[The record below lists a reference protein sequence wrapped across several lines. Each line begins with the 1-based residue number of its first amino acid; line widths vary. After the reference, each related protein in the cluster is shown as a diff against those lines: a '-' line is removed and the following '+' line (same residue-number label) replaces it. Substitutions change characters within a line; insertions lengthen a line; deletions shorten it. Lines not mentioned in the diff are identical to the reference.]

1 MNFRLASRVIYYI
14 LLLQTI
20 FLSSLAQNRKCE
32 TISLQKWINNSNP
45 ILKRR
50 IEDIESL
57 TQQSLNSQ
65 KGSSIVTPVIIIPV
79 VVHVLYHNAV
89 DNISDEQIKSQ
100 IDVLNE
106 DYSAINSTII
116 DIPSV
121 WQNFINDSKIRF
133 QLAKQDPIGNFSDG
147 ITRTFTGNV
156 EFAYNDTSI
165 FFDAAGG
172 KNAWPDSSYL
182 NIWVCSL
189 KDNVLG
195 FAALP
200 GTSQFRDGIVIINT
214 AIGRVGH
221 LKKPYNLGRTSTHEI
236 GHWLSMRHIWGD
248 DNGACNADPT
258 QGDGIADTPDQGD
271 SHFRCP
277 GFPSL
282 DNCSSVSPG
291 VMYMNYM
298 DYTDDKCMMFFT
310 PDQTKKMYTT
320 LNVARS
326 SIKNSNGSIALNS
339 ISKEL
344 SIDSILSPVTLAANR
359 CFIPI
364 IRLANEGNTPISNI
378 PIRYSINSGIEKIY
392 ICLDTI
398 APHSNLIIHL
408 PTISGIFGENLFE
421 ARINIVDSNSVNNY
435 SSSSFRVNSTSI
447 TNCENSGIQIFP
459 NPLIG
464 LNSINIQ
471 TKFSE
476 SQQTSLRLFNAI
488 GQLIFE
494 KKENINPGDM
504 FTISLQGMSAGFYIF
519 QFDGIVNTES
529 AKFIYLPQ

>member
-1 MNFRLASRVIYYI
+1 MSFRLFLRVVCYS

-20 FLSSLAQNRKCE
+20 FLPLQAQNRKCE
-32 TISLQKWINNSNP
+32 TIGLQKWMTDSN
-45 ILKRR
+45 LKLKTHYQE
-50 IEDIESL
+50 IDSL
-57 TQQSLNSQ
+57 IQQSLNSQ
-65 KGSSIVTPVIIIPV
+65 KSTSIVTPVLIIPV
-79 VVHVLYHNAV
+79 IVHVLYHNIAE
-89 DNISDEQIKSQ
+89 NISNEQIKSQ

-106 DYSAINSTII
+106 DYTAINSTII
-116 DIPSV
+116 DVPSV
-121 WQNFINDSKIRF
+121 WQNLINDSKIRF
-133 QLAKQDPIGNFSDG
+133 QLAKQDPLGNFSDG
-147 ITRTFTGNV
+147 ITRTLTSKV

-165 FFDAAGG
+165 FFDSAGG

-200 GTSQFRDGIVIINT
+200 GTSPFRDGIVIINS
-214 AIGRVGH
+214 AFGRIGL
-221 LKKPYNLGRTSTHEI
+221 LKKPYNLGRTTTHEI

-248 DNGACNADPT
+248 DNGACNPDPT

-282 DNCSSVSPG
+282 DNCSTVSPG

-310 PDQTKKMYTT
+310 VDQTKKMYTT
-320 LNVARS
+320 LDVARS
-326 SIKNSNGSIALNS
+326 SIKNSNGKISLNS
-339 ISKEL
+339 INKEL
-344 SIDSILSPVTLAANR
+344 SIDSILSPVTLAGNR

-364 IRLANEGNTPISNI
+364 IRLANEGNIPLSNI
-378 PIRYSINSGIEKIY
+378 PVRYSINSGIEKTY
-392 ICLDTI
+392 TCLDTI
-398 APHSNLIIHL
+398 APHSNLTIQL
-408 PTISGIFGENLFE
+408 PSISGIFGENLFE
-421 ARINIVDSNSVNNY
+421 VRIAITDSNSVNNY
-435 SSSSFRVNSTSI
+435 ASSSFKLNSTSI
-447 TNCENSGIQIFP
+447 ANCENSGIEIFP

-464 LNSINIQ
+464 GNSINVK

-476 SQQTSLRLFNAI
+476 SQKSSLRLFNSV

-494 KKENINPGDM
+494 KVQNINPGDT
-504 FTISLQGMSAGFYIF
+504 FTISLIGMSAGVYIF
-519 QFDGIVNTES
+519 QFDGNVNTES
-529 AKFIYLPQ
+529 VKFIYLPQ